1 MPGGM
6 PSKDRVTTQIQAGL
20 KNQLG
25 GKPMGGGT
33 LTMPDGTMMP
43 NKAMPMPA
51 PMPKP
56 GYGGTAKPMPMPRP
70 MPGQK
75 PMGNPMPRPM
85 PRPMKPNKPMK
96 PKPMPPGT
104 VGPIGL

>member
-1 MPGGM
+1 MPAGK
-6 PSKDRVTTQIQAGL
+6 PNRDRVTTQIQAGL

-25 GKPMGGGT
+25 GKPMGGGMH
-33 LTMPDGTMMP
+33 TMPDGTMMP
-43 NKAMPMPA
+43 NKAMPTPA

-75 PMGNPMPRPM
+75 PMGNPMQRPM
-85 PRPMKPNKPMK
+85 PRPMKPRPMKPGPMK
-96 PKPMPPGT
+96 PKP